1 MEHLIAEAR
10 PRMTGP
16 TMTRN
21 DTTDSTART
30 PAHVTRRRYDWTE
43 IHPTTAIIE
52 TVARSLDHDPV
63 ELDQLSSVVD
73 TDAIDSLL
81 MNATRPGR
89 QDIELSLTY
98 EGHDVTAKSS
108 GMVTAV
114 SLTHSD

>member
-1 MEHLIAEAR
+1 MEHLNAEAR
-10 PRMTGP
+10 ARMTGP

-21 DTTDSTART
+21 DTTDSPART
-30 PAHVTRRRYDWTE
+30 PAHVTRRTYDWTE

-52 TVARSLDHDPV
+52 TVARSLERDPV
-63 ELDQLSSVVD
+63 ELGQLSSVVD

-81 MNATRPGR
+81 MNATRPGK
-89 QDIELSLTY
+89 QDVVLSVTY

-114 SLTHSD
+114 SHTHSD